1 MIGFR
6 SILVLVAAFALSAC
20 STVQSAEHSVFGEK
34 GETWYSGRA
43 GLEVRVSNFVTSKV
57 IGRLA
62 LYEPVERTK
71 TERGFAQIEAEK
83 SGLKGWVE
91 DAGLIPRLPEEGSTP
106 PAKPATE

>member
-1 MIGFR
+1 MTRFR
-6 SILVLVAAFALSAC
+6 SILVLAAALALSAC
-20 STVQSAEHSVFGEK
+20 STVHSAEQSVFGEK

-43 GLEVRVSNFVTSKV
+43 GLEVRASNFVTSKV

-71 TERGFAQIEAEK
+71 TERGFAQIESAK

-91 DAGLIPRLPEEGSTP
+91 DAGLIARLPDVGSTP
-106 PAKPATE
+106 PARPATE